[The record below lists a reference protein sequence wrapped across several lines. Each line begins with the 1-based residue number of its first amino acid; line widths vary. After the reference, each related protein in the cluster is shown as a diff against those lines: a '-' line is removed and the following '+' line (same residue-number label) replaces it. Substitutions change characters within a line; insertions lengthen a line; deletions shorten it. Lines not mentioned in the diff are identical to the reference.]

1 MKKYNLVYILNS
13 KLFET
18 ILTNQSSALCQYKKS
33 ELLKSG
39 NYKIG
44 LLQIR
49 SSNSIKYD
57 LPKKRIIK

>member
-1 MKKYNLVYILNS
+1 MKLYNLVYIINAVV
-13 KLFET
+13 KET
-18 ILTNQSSALCQYKKS
+18 ILTNQSPSLCQYKKS

-39 NYKIG
+39 NYKTG

-57 LPKKRIIK
+57 LPKTRITK